1 MFCTS
6 VTIIISY
13 QAAAVLES
21 LPYFES
27 ECQMRVLEQERKARR
42 LHPHC
47 LPVGT
52 HYRHHKWIAEF
63 FVTEATFGWFRM
75 FSEAVINQG

>member
-1 MFCTS
+1 
-6 VTIIISY
+6 
-13 QAAAVLES
+13 
-21 LPYFES
+21 
-27 ECQMRVLEQERKARR
+27 MRVLEQERKARR

-52 HYRHHKWIAEF
+52 HYRHHKWIAEL
-63 FVTEATFGWFRM
+63 FVAEATFGWFRV